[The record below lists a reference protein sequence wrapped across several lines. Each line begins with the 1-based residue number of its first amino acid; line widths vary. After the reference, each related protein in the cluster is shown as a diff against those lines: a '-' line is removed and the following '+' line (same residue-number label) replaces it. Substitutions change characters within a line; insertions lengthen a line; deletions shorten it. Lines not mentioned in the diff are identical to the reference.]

1 MGRCPTPR
9 RGCREHSSEKG
20 APFLRCL
27 SGSRPNSTDW
37 RFTASP
43 TPAKTCRKR
52 GLQFFGGVGMFFAK
66 NTPTVFTPSLFSTRK
81 NPTCC
86 RKRVKQGFPQAKSG
100 KKARICSKKQA
111 FHMVSHTLWKT
122 FREVLTVFKHPHE
135 RSKMRKIPHKKG
147 DFGEE
152 NAHHPPHGGKWTE
165 TENSFPKTAKGKAVG
180 ATAFPFNAR
189 CGTAGGA

>member
-1 MGRCPTPR
+1 MGCGALPHAP
-9 RGCREHSSEKG
+9 GPPQKLAEKG
-20 APFLRCL
+20 GCSFLRGVGDFF
-27 SGSRPNSTDW
+27 SKK
-37 RFTASP
+37 SP
-43 TPAKTCRKR
+43 TIS
-52 GLQFFGGVGMFFAK
+52 
-66 NTPTVFTPSLFSTRK
+66 PTVFTPSLFSTRK

-180 ATAFPFNAR
+180 ATAFPFIAR